1 MNDQF
6 DVGST
11 DGQAAQDR
19 QWAQRPDA
27 PQPQPA
33 DAAPVP
39 TPAPPQWG
47 QQAWGGQVPPQG
59 PQSQP
64 VQPFPG
70 QPFPGQPFPGQQ
82 QFPPAPYP
90 GQQFPPAGFPGGQ
103 YPQPGPFP
111 TGQVPQPQYSPPQ
124 YAAPQ
129 YADAQFPQQ
138 PYPGQPLPGQYFP
151 PGQYPGQ
158 PPYPTAPPE
167 HGPAKSTVSKWV
179 GIGIVALLL
188 AGGVVAAVL
197 GTRGTTLDR
206 AAAEQG
212 VAQVLADSYGATD
225 VADVACPSGQKVVKD
240 ATFTCTLTVKGNPQ
254 QVTVTFTDDEGTYEV
269 GRPTTP

>member
-6 DVGST
+6 DAGST
-11 DGQAAQDR
+11 EGQAAQDQ
-19 QWAQRPDA
+19 QWAQRPDV
-27 PQPQPA
+27 PLPQPA

-39 TPAPPQWG
+39 APAQPQWN
-47 QQAWGGQVPPQG
+47 QQAWGGQVPPQV
-59 PQSQP
+59 P
-64 VQPFPG
+64 VQQFPG

-82 QFPPAPYP
+82 FPPAQYP
-90 GQQFPPAGFPGGQ
+90 GQQYPPAQFPSPGYPGGQ

-111 TGQVPQPQYSPPQ
+111 TGQVPQPQY
-124 YAAPQ
+124 AG
-129 YADAQFPQQ
+129 AQFPQQ

-151 PGQYPGQ
+151 PGQYPVQ
-158 PPYPTAPPE
+158 SPYPTAPPG
-167 HGPAKSTVSKWV
+167 HGPAKPSVSMWV

-188 AGGVVAAVL
+188 VGGVVAAVL

-212 VAQVLADSYGATD
+212 VAQVLADSYGATG